1 MCGITGTHSCRVT
14 LLIESVDVL
23 RGAAGGVGPGSAGQ
37 AERPSSHSLPQCLGE
52 QGGSL
57 TSGRGV
63 AQSGDLRLV
72 LTGAHL
78 SVLITET
85 AKTRSGAQTQSLG
98 VTVRWRAHAVGF
110 SQPLSRF
117 VPTTPHANSMGDRGR
132 GKDFSLGGSWDHIW
146 AGVAPWGP
154 GAEEG
159 CVGDS
164 GGGVQTESSHPWTW
178 HRHLGKRR

>member
-72 LTGAHL
+72 LTWAHL
-78 SVLITET
+78 S
-85 AKTRSGAQTQSLG
+85 
-98 VTVRWRAHAVGF
+98 
-110 SQPLSRF
+110 
-117 VPTTPHANSMGDRGR
+117 PT
-132 GKDFSLGGSWDHIW
+132 
-146 AGVAPWGP
+146 
-154 GAEEG
+154 GAELHHPTHPSGLRGWPLVAGEG
-159 CVGDS
+159 QLKAKGLKE
-164 GGGVQTESSHPWTW
+164 G
-178 HRHLGKRR
+178 R

>member
-1 MCGITGTHSCRVT
+1 MT

-52 QGGSL
+52 QGGSP
-57 TSGRGV
+57 TSGKGV

-72 LTGAHL
+72 LTWAHL
-78 SVLITET
+78 SVLITGT
-85 AKTRSGAQTQSLG
+85 AETRSGAQTQSLG

-117 VPTTPHANSMGDRGR
+117 VPTTPHAVCMGGRGR
-132 GKDFSLGGSWDHIW
+132 GKGFPWVGAGITVGLG
-146 AGVAPWGP
+146 
-154 GAEEG
+154 
-159 CVGDS
+159 
-164 GGGVQTESSHPWTW
+164 
-178 HRHLGKRR
+178 